1 MFIATLQ
8 LALIIAIPLVS
19 IAFLAQLFF
28 NRRCEQDNQE
38 DGAIFWKRFNKNLE
52 EHKLNN

>member
-8 LALIIAIPLVS
+8 LALIITGMSVS

-28 NRRCEQDNQE
+28 NGRCEQDNQE

-52 EHKLNN
+52 QHKPN